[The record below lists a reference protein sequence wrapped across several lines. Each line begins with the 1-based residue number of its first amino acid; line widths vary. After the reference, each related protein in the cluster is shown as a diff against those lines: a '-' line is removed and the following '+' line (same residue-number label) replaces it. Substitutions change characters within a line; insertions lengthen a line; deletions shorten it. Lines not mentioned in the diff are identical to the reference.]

1 MKKTKIVIVP
11 IIISLLLVTMSML
24 LSGCSFLDI
33 YFRTAAAGKSVF
45 GIPTGVYDLIDED
58 KENVDTVFHWLNISN
73 NIEFVEN
80 HLDNY
85 SYDIYQDKDG
95 KIYMGQKGEPVEY
108 KRQIVYLYEDKTL
121 VIHWYGKILHY
132 KKDKPQILEN
142 YGIPKGT
149 YNLVEEDLLANNEIS
164 TELIVDGGVEFG
176 GVKYDFSQDEDG
188 KINILNSETTDGKK
202 QIIYFYEDNIL
213 EVRWNEDLIFHFKQN
228 ETK

>member
-24 LSGCSFLDI
+24 LSGCAFIDVYLRKPSNESL
-33 YFRTAAAGKSVF
+33 F
-45 GIPTGVYDLIDED
+45 GIPTGYYSLIDED
-58 KENVDTVFHWLNISN
+58 IDSAEAIFDVIYIDND
-73 NIEFVEN
+73 IEFIEN
-80 HLDNY
+80 YIDTY
-85 SYDIYQDKDG
+85 SSDIYQGEDG
-95 KIYMGQKGEPVEY
+95 QVCLGNKNVPVE
-108 KRQIVYLYEDKTL
+108 KRILIKYFYEKNIL
-121 VIHWYGKILHY
+121 EVHYPHVILRY
-132 KKDKPQILEN
+132 KKDKLKILEN

-188 KINILNSETTDGKK
+188 KINILNSETTDKK
-202 QIIYFYEDNIL
+202 QIIYFYKDELL